1 MLELTLQAQPSPE
14 AFARWADVFRRYL
27 ATTSKRADEVV
38 RKKGRDLGI
47 RLYKGFEQHKWGGP
61 GKHPGLAVSEQQARQ
76 SGGEGTH
83 VRDRLMEIYRESR
96 SALNF
101 DVRSAG
107 QQRRSARTSGTLDEW
122 GAARDLG
129 DRKRALRRE
138 LWQKIVKAEL
148 GARQSSIGFQAAA
161 FLMFRRR
168 GGELVNAAMQSRSGE
183 EIGAVRVGEAS
194 LEIESRVPHTAETAA
209 EHRIVDDALAA
220 SAADMLEY
228 LRGKE
233 LAALAEGVGG
243 AA

>member
-14 AFARWADVFRRYL
+14 AFARWSEVFRRYL
-27 ATTSKRADEVV
+27 ATTSKRADEVI

-61 GKHPGLAVSEQQARQ
+61 GKHPGLAVSEQQKRRAA
-76 SGGEGTH
+76 GEGTQ
-83 VRDRLMEIYRESR
+83 VRDRLLEIYRESR
-96 SALNF
+96 KALDF

-107 QQRRSARTSGTLDEW
+107 QQLRRANESGTLDDW
-122 GAARDLG
+122 SAATALRS
-129 DRKRALRRE
+129 RKRALRDA

-148 GARQSSIGFQAAA
+148 GVRQSSIGFQAAA
-161 FLMFRRR
+161 FLMFRKR
-168 GGELVNAAMQSRSGE
+168 GGELVSAAMQNRKGE

-209 EHRIVDDALAA
+209 ENRIVDDALAE

-228 LRGKE
+228 LRAKE
-233 LAALAEGVGG
+233 LAALAAGVGG
-243 AA
+243 VA